1 MQYPQFNLS
10 RSIVF
15 DPPSIYFLGCE
26 GQYINVGFL
35 IDGSASMNLSGS
47 GHFNKTL
54 EFVKGLI
61 EYLDVSKERAHVGL
75 AIFSSDVYQVFNFD
89 DYHNSTEAIV
99 AVNDVS
105 FPNQGRHIG
114 KALNYVRHKMFSSS
128 NLRKDVSNYLVLVT
142 TGSSYDLVRTP
153 ARALR
158 DRNVTIFA
166 VGVGDDYDEDEL
178 KEISGNDGAQVYG
191 TSFDG
196 LIDLKEELKK
206 QICLCKFFLPFWK
219 PKYARGIPIKSIVC
233 NWF

>member
-1 MQYPQFNLS
+1 MH
-10 RSIVF
+10 
-15 DPPSIYFLGCE
+15 FLGCE

-35 IDGSASMNLSGS
+35 IDGSASMDLSGS

-89 DYHNSTEAIV
+89 DYHNSTEAV
-99 AVNDVS
+99 AVVS
-105 FPNQGRHIG
+105 NAPFPSQGRHIG
-114 KALNYVRHKMFSSS
+114 KALNYVRHKMFSGAT
-128 NLRKDVSNYLVLVT
+128 LRKDVSNYLVLVT

-153 ARALR
+153 AKTLR

-178 KEISGNDGAQVYG
+178 KEISGNDGDHVYG

-196 LIDLKEELKK
+196 LKGLKKELKK
-206 QICLCKFFLPFWK
+206 QICFCKFFFRFLRKKKKEVKVPGSSETC
-219 PKYARGIPIKSIVC
+219 ARNC
-233 NWF
+233 NLLVLVSFHLG